1 MDLEHDGKI
10 HWHEFIAATL
20 SKCEYDERNL
30 KLAFDRLDFDHQG
43 FITKENLMDIVGTD
57 QTESEVQEMFD
68 EVDYK
73 HEGKIYFPEFVAI
86 MKQNN
91 QPKSAELGQRRKS
104 NFISGR
110 RVSMA
115 TGMRGPVVMPVIVDV
130 AEKDNKDKFSMRNEF
145 EMRIHEHVQ
154 TKPSKEK

>member
-1 MDLEHDGKI
+1 
-10 HWHEFIAATL
+10 
-20 SKCEYDERNL
+20 
-30 KLAFDRLDFDHQG
+30 
-43 FITKENLMDIVGTD
+43 
-57 QTESEVQEMFD
+57 
-68 EVDYK
+68 
-73 HEGKIYFPEFVAI
+73 

-115 TGMRGPVVMPVIVDV
+115 TGMRGPVVMPVIVDD